1 MLPGTMTRVLSVLLL
16 LIWSASVE
24 AQPLGSELAESWR
37 AGGQYFAWT
46 STVPE
51 NAGRSVLVFYTC
63 IGDVAKPTIVAL
75 HGFPTSSLDF
85 RGLARELQPDYR
97 TCTLDFPGYGVSD
110 KPSPYRYT
118 LADDAAL
125 VWAFVTK
132 VVPLREFILLSH
144 DRGDSVALNLLL
156 ANLTEFQKRML
167 DPATAPP
174 AAQFG
179 YQNGVAVIP
188 ATIQYLNERKEREVT
203 FLETLSKSAIPATL
217 MWGVHDLVAPVRV
230 ADYVFTTAL
239 ASRRAP
245 SAFWLMPCGHHYVQH
260 DQPADM
266 ARLIRATLARQASGA
281 PPQQAPFNLT
291 PDACGPV
298 LVRTNP

>member
-1 MLPGTMTRVLSVLLL
+1 M
-16 LIWSASVE
+16 
-24 AQPLGSELAESWR
+24 
-37 AGGQYFAWT
+37 
-46 STVPE
+46 
-51 NAGRSVLVFYTC
+51 
-63 IGDVAKPTIVAL
+63 
-75 HGFPTSSLDF
+75 
-85 RGLARELQPDYR
+85 
-97 TCTLDFPGYGVSD
+97 
-110 KPSPYRYT
+110 
-118 LADDAAL
+118 
-125 VWAFVTK
+125 
-132 VVPLREFILLSH
+132 
-144 DRGDSVALNLLL
+144 ALNLLQLYQASAHPPFRITHQFLTNGNMYLPL
-156 ANLTEFQKRML
+156 ANLTDFQKRML
-167 DPATAPP
+167 DPATAPTAARSVTSALLAVGLGQSNYTP
-174 AAQFG
+174 PLKADDAEVKALAAQFA
-179 YQNGVAVIP
+179 YQNGIGVIP

-230 ADYVFTTAL
+230 ADYVFTSAL

-260 DQPADM
+260 DQPAEM